1 MFEEDQG
8 GVNFRGFEQVL
19 PAGPFLVTEGGG
31 YSYTHVTVLAP
42 PPFSLGYTQRGAF
55 HLGDVTWS
63 NRGRREDILLLTLWT
78 VFSKSRVLCD
88 EIDEGKAVANLIT
101 IPLKSTP
108 ISMFKHHIKLSG
120 K

>member
-42 PPFSLGYTQRGAF
+42 LFSRL
-55 HLGDVTWS
+55 HP
-63 NRGRREDILLLTLWT
+63 
-78 VFSKSRVLCD
+78 KS
-88 EIDEGKAVANLIT
+88 
-101 IPLKSTP
+101 
-108 ISMFKHHIKLSG
+108 
-120 K
+120 